1 MADLIAELARIGHV
15 ANRDTPSFRD
25 RSDCLHFL
33 RTHHAELE
41 AAVRDAAYGR
51 ALREAMEAEYQAA
64 KKSRKGGKQEPWI
77 TTYTLLRRLKVA
89 ADHLIDQAMRNSA
102 REGL

>member
-33 RTHHAELE
+33 RTHHAEIAE
-41 AAVRDAAYGR
+41 AVRSLQR
-51 ALREAMEAEYQAA
+51 V
-64 KKSRKGGKQEPWI
+64 K
-77 TTYTLLRRLKVA
+77 
-89 ADHLIDQAMRNSA
+89 AMRDEWERDVQEHLCRFGQPLPASVECLIEKLDTAMRA
-102 REGL
+102 REGEG